1 MVATHQQEKNKCM
14 LIEIVQA
21 GIIDEAP
28 TIYELLV
35 RAIQKI
41 LTFVSGVAILGVI
54 GSGIIY
60 VASSGNR
67 GQQRYA
73 KIVLRGSVIGL
84 VIALTSLVVVG
95 AITGIFR

>member
-1 MVATHQQEKNKCM
+1 M

-41 LTFVSGVAILGVI
+41 LTFVGGVAILGMV
-54 GSGIIY
+54 GSGIVY
-60 VASSGNR
+60 MMSSGNR
-67 GQQRYA
+67 EQQRYA
-73 KIVLRGSVIGL
+73 KTILQGSVIGL

-95 AITGIFR
+95 AITGIFK